1 MPLAWKD
8 DIAWVSDWAGVPLPE
23 LEAPSISAKETC
35 PALDGAAERLLGL
48 APFAVISELRVA
60 CK

>member
-8 DIAWVSDWAGVPLPE
+8 DIAWVSDWAGVPLLE
-23 LEAPSISAKETC
+23 LEALNIWANETWS
-35 PALDGAAERLLGL
+35 ALDGAAERLLGV
-48 APFAVISELRVA
+48 APLAVISELRVA